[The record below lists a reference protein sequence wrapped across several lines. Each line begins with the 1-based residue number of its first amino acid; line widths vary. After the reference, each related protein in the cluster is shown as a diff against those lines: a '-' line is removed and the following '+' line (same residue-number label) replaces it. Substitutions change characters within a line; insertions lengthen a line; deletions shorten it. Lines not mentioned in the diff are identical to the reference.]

1 MFSSVCVS
9 SYVLC
14 YASTPGLIG
23 DVDMAASYAHHG
35 VSYHKNQHKIMHAR
49 ASMATCLV
57 SGGEVLATDAA
68 ATSSSSELPGAAVA
82 PNSVLEQQ
90 HRHFLNAMNEGDIGT
105 IKQMITDDIQTTSMG
120 KITSGRAAVEAA
132 LAGAMGMIK
141 GNLTTGEGGQVE
153 SEVRTVSETETCSR
167 YAANMMGMPLTL
179 GGHIV
184 WRDGKVQSS
193 KSVMNPSGWDF

>member
-1 MFSSVCVS
+1 
-9 SYVLC
+9 
-14 YASTPGLIG
+14 
-23 DVDMAASYAHHG
+23 MAASYAHHG

-57 SGGEVLATDAA
+57 SGGEVLAGKDAA
-68 ATSSSSELPGAAVA
+68 AASSSSELPGAAVA

-90 HRHFLNAMNEGDIGT
+90 HRHFLNAMNEGDIDT

-120 KITSGRAAVEAA
+120 KTTSGRAAVEAA

-153 SEVRTVSETETCSR
+153 CEVRTVSETETCSR

-179 GGHIV
+179 GNHIV

-193 KSVMNPSGWDF
+193 KSAMNPSAQWIGMFTICHYAIRRSYLYSL